1 MKTRTNF
8 QKAAIRS
15 AAVVISFVLISI
27 TVSAQEFWKKLL
39 INSSFNEIAIAMVET
54 DAEKSTTKNSAT
66 TGIDWNEFDRAFDT
80 GLELEGWMSS
90 EEHFGV
96 TGFQK
101 KMEVV
106 VPAEQN
112 VGTVNL
118 GYEPD
123 TNEPLVLEDWMVQG
137 ERWVR

>member
-66 TGIDWNEFDRAFDT
+66 TDRK
-80 GLELEGWMSS
+80 S
-90 EEHFGV
+90 
-96 TGFQK
+96 
-101 KMEVV
+101 VV
-106 VPAEQN
+106 
-112 VGTVNL
+112 
-118 GYEPD
+118 
-123 TNEPLVLEDWMVQG
+123 
-137 ERWVR
+137 